1 MYEHKKQG
9 RGGQEKLVSNNVVR
23 ASHQPKLR
31 FPLNMVPCF
40 VLLARCDFDEIQK
53 KGQKVIERTR
63 KGERDKETERQRERQ
78 RQRETEKPDQ
88 KGRRRQNRSA
98 WLLASLW
105 WQRVY
110 VCVGKVT
117 IFAVFFS
124 REKMDWNH
132 RQLLCPKTVES
143 AVPKEESGRRSQKG
157 KWYLRVRDKK
167 KKKRGKMGDDGDA
180 ATKAFVQWCLQQ
192 GITFSPKVTITTKDV
207 VHGRGL
213 LALEDIAANELLFEI
228 PRSGKKRKNLGG
240 GNERMSES

>member
-1 MYEHKKQG
+1 M
-9 RGGQEKLVSNNVVR
+9 
-23 ASHQPKLR
+23 
-31 FPLNMVPCF
+31 
-40 VLLARCDFDEIQK
+40 
-53 KGQKVIERTR
+53 
-63 KGERDKETERQRERQ
+63 
-78 RQRETEKPDQ
+78 
-88 KGRRRQNRSA
+88 
-98 WLLASLW
+98 
-105 WQRVY
+105 Y

-157 KWYLRVRDKK
+157 KWYLRARDKK
-167 KKKRGKMGDDGDA
+167 KGKGKRGKMGDDGDA